1 MRKSGKLF
9 EEFPPVS
16 TEQWEAKINKDLKG
30 ADLPADLPAKDLSQA
45 GALVKAGYEEKLVWK
60 TNEGFN
66 VKPYYRAEDIENLDY
81 LNSFPGEFP
90 FIRGN
95 KKNNN
100 NWEIRQ
106 DIIINNSRDEEC
118 LVSANKKALN
128 ALSRGAAS
136 IGFIIENTPVKKQEE
151 FSRLVKGISLE
162 EVSINFIVPGKHV
175 QNLLSMLYNE
185 VSSQKLD
192 KEKINGSINYD
203 PLGYLTLTG
212 KYNHQTASSGQ
223 MAKQLIEFAKKNLP
237 NVKVIAVNGQYFHNS
252 GSSIVQELAFSLAVG
267 NEYLAQ
273 LIDKNLSVDEIAPY
287 LQFIFAVG
295 SNYFMEIAKLRAA
308 RMLWAQIITA
318 YKPES
323 ESTSKMYI
331 HSVTSQW
338 NKTIYDPYV
347 NMLRTTT
354 ESMSSVIGGTD
365 SLTVLPFDTSYKTP
379 DEFSERIAQNTQIIL
394 KEESHLNKIV
404 DPSAGS
410 YYIECLTN
418 SIAEQAWKL
427 FKTVENKGGYFKAF
441 KQGFIQDE
449 IAKTAQQRD
458 RNIASGKEVF
468 VGTNKYPDLNENIK
482 APPQSEGEPN
492 ENINTSTGSGT
503 TNIIA
508 QPLKLYRGAEAFEK
522 LRLKKYKK

>member
-16 TEQWEAKINKDLKG
+16 TEQWEAKINKDLKD
-30 ADLPADLPAKDLSQA
+30 AN
-45 GALVKAGYEEKLVWK
+45 YEEKLVWK
-60 TNEGFN
+60 TIEGFN
-66 VKPYYRAEDIENLDY
+66 VKPYYRAEDIENLAH
-81 LNSFPGEFP
+81 LNSLPGEFP

-95 KKNNN
+95 KKDNN

-106 DIIINNSRDEEC
+106 DIIINNCRDEEC

-162 EVSINFIVPGKHV
+162 KVSINFIVPGKHA
-175 QNLLSMLYNE
+175 QDLLSMLYNE

-192 KEKINGSINYD
+192 KEKIKATINYD

-212 KYNHQTASSGQ
+212 NLQSSDDY
-223 MAKQLIEFAKKNLP
+223 AKAGALIEFAKKNLP

-252 GSSIVQELAFSLAVG
+252 GSSIVQELAFSLAMG

-273 LIDKNLSVDEIAPY
+273 LIDKNLSVDDIAPY
-287 LQFIFAVG
+287 IQFIFAVG

-308 RMLWAQIITA
+308 RMLWAKIITA

-331 HSVTSQW
+331 HSVTSRW

-394 KEESHLNKIV
+394 KEESHLNKIA

-410 YYIECLTN
+410 YYIEYLTD

-427 FKTVENKGGYFKAF
+427 FKTVENKGGYLKAF
-441 KQGFIQDE
+441 KQGFIQNE

-468 VGTNKYPDLNENIK
+468 VGTNKYPDLNEKIK
-482 APPQSEGEPN
+482 APPQRERDPN
-492 ENINTSTGSGT
+492 ENINTSTGSEA

-508 QPLKLYRGAEAFEK
+508 QPLKLYRGAEAFER
-522 LRLKKYKK
+522 LRNKKNTY